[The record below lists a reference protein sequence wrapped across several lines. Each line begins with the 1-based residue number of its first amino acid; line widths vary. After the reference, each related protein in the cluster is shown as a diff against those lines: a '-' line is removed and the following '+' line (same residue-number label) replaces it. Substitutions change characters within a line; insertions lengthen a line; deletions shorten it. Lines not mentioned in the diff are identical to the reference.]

1 MSNVMGRTKIDDI
14 DDMSGLIN
22 APVQPAT
29 SPENPEGDKPRHT
42 RSAKYSDSELKQ
54 LEKIMVALGTD
65 QVTKAL
71 KWCFKRAWEVDGE
84 KIEKLYEIKNNAG
97 SLDQDLQ
104 VK

>member
-14 DDMSGLIN
+14 DDISGLIN
-22 APVQPAT
+22 APVQT
-29 SPENPEGDKPRHT
+29 EESPEKSEEDKPKHT
-42 RSAKYSDSELKQ
+42 RSAKFSDSELKQ
-54 LEKIMVALGTD
+54 LDKIMVALGTD

-71 KWCFKRAWEVDGE
+71 KWCFKRSWEVDGD
-84 KIEKLYEIKNNAG
+84 KIEKLYEIKKNAG